1 MAAEYE
7 VNIKINSQQIERELK
22 NIDTVVSRIGKSRGG
37 GSRKKTGIAGL
48 LPSSE
53 DLKAAE
59 KGIVQLTAKTK
70 AIQGIQDKFSERRTR
85 ALIRSNALN
94 EKELRINRQLT
105 AEARAR
111 LRLLSQAGAKS
122 FEASRPQG
130 RQLADDINARAK
142 AQDKRAKLANKI
154 NEIEAR
160 GLNVAKLRKQ
170 LGKATTEQAAG
181 RFASAQREFRLLKK
195 TIDLESSKLKIL
207 KEQTTQR
214 RFAASPIRG
223 TATMMGSPAQIAASG
238 RQLASPIRGG
248 IGFPG
253 SPKALEEADKAV
265 AALQTAGMNLMRLAG
280 TAGRLAGKTARV
292 IDSSNLRQRNAATL
306 PSSEMLQARARK
318 TGQDIVQLK
327 TKEAGLQE
335 RIAQA
340 LERSAQRSA
349 DVRRETERTVTALTG
364 ARAAIPFDDT
374 FGPQLPSR
382 TSAPLT
388 GLIGGRGGKKFG
400 EFNNKRVGDIAL
412 GAGFPLLFGGGPGAV
427 IGGALGGAAG
437 GGLAAQIGLS
447 AIGQQIDTFIARIS
461 VVGSAFNELTLDINT
476 VATATGIA
484 NTQIQSQ
491 LEKIQQYGS
500 AAQAAQLATELLA
513 SRVGGKG
520 RDALQ
525 KFGEDAVKLGN
536 NLNIIFTQL
545 LSNIAKIAGPLLDR
559 LAKFAGDLSARGA
572 FKRAEGLTGVE
583 AVVQDFVQSKQRITD
598 VRKLRKDLLAAGF
611 AGDLPAESTL
621 SAKKFAQNFAT
632 QSGRKILETPELEIE
647 NIAAGI
653 QTPDQK
659 SAANEE
665 QRLQKRLGKL
675 EEERKKVLEISRFR
689 DKIAAAEAAEDDELV
704 IRLQGEQQI
713 AEIEASRLKALVGVA
728 DQRERDA
735 INIGKATEKLAAHR
749 ATERELGELQRQRQE
764 KFEDTIEGLEHQ
776 LKLARA
782 TSEEERE
789 RLRIEKELQELREG
803 GMSESQLGQVGD
815 LMRQIS
821 AENSPLNQFI
831 KQSVES
837 LNNLEQHAVQ
847 VSQGIGNAIGNSLV
861 SGLQNLITGAESVKE
876 VFANMLKS
884 IADVLA
890 QQAAQMIGT
899 YIAIGIARAF
909 AGMGTGGGGETTPPT
924 TMPGA
929 SVQTGGG
936 LNINGID
943 QGIAPPTVAAAGGY
957 FGSPTRALIGEG
969 GEPEYVIPESKM
981 RESMARYSRGAR
993 GSSVIPDAGASGTSG
1008 EGGGVAVAAPIDVRY
1023 TVERINSVDYVTADQ
1038 FQRGLQSA
1046 ADQGAKKGEQQTL
1059 KRLQLSGST
1068 RKRIGL

>member
-22 NIDTVVSRIGKSRGG
+22 NIDTVVSRIGKSRSGG
-37 GSRKKTGIAGL
+37 PRKKTGIAGL

-111 LRLLSQAGAKS
+111 LRLLSQAGAKG
-122 FEASRPQG
+122 FDGTRPQG
-130 RQLADDINARAK
+130 RQMAENINALTN
-142 AQDKRAKLANKI
+142 AQEKRARLANKL
-154 NEIEAR
+154 NEMEAK
-160 GLNVAKLRKQ
+160 GLNVDKLRKQ
-170 LGKATTEQAAG
+170 LGKATTEQSAR
-181 RFASAQREFRLLKK
+181 RFASATKEFRLLEK
-195 TIDLESSKLKIL
+195 TIRLEESKLRIL
-207 KEQTTQR
+207 REQQKG
-214 RFAASPIRG
+214 FASSPVRG
-223 TATMMGSPAQIAASG
+223 TRTMMGSPAQIAASG

-253 SPKALEEADKAV
+253 SPKALEEAAKGA
-265 AALQTAGMNLMRLAG
+265 AALQKAGMDLMRLAG
-280 TAGRLAGKTARV
+280 TAGRLAGRTARV

-327 TKEAGLQE
+327 TKEAALQE

-349 DVRRETERTVTALTG
+349 DVRRETERTVPALTG

-400 EFNNKRVGDIAL
+400 EFSNKRVGDIAL

-525 KFGEDAVKLGN
+525 KFGEDAVKLSN

-583 AVVQDFVQSKQRITD
+583 AVVQNFVQSRQRITD

-611 AGDLPAESTL
+611 TGDLPAASTL
-621 SAKKFAQNFAT
+621 SARKFAQNFAT
-632 QSGRKILETPELEIE
+632 QSGRKILETPRLEIE

-665 QRLQKRLGKL
+665 QRLQKRLSKL
-675 EEERKKVLEISRFR
+675 EEERKKVLEISNFR
-689 DKIAAAEAAEDDELV
+689 DKIAAAEATQDDELV
-704 IRLQGEQQI
+704 IRLQGEQRI
-713 AEIEASRLKALVGVA
+713 AEIEASRLKALVGVT
-728 DQRERDA
+728 DQHEIEA

-749 ATERELGELQRQRQE
+749 TTERELGELQRQRQE
-764 KFEDTIEGLEHQ
+764 KFEDTIKDLEHQ

-789 RLRIEKELQELREG
+789 RLRIEKELQELRDGE
-803 GMSESQLGQVGD
+803 MSESQLGQVGN

-861 SGLQNLITGAESVKE
+861 SGLQNLITGAQSVKE
-876 VFANMLKS
+876 VFADMLKS

-890 QQAAQMIGT
+890 QQAAQMIAT
-899 YIAIGIARAF
+899 YIAIGVARLF
-909 AGMGTGGGGETTPPT
+909 AGVGVTEDAGSSMSVITEKYGTFGAEGAANAASALPP
-924 TMPGA
+924 
-929 SVQTGGG
+929 
-936 LNINGID
+936 LK
-943 QGIAPPTVAAAGGY
+943 AAGGY
-957 FGSPTRALIGEG
+957 VSGPTTALVGEG
-969 GEPEYVIPESKM
+969 GQGEYIIPESKM

-993 GSSVIPDAGASGTSG
+993 GASVIPDSGASGTSG